1 MVLPS
6 HQLEAAWVVLRLQH
20 DLVSDL
26 VGLTVYSK
34 VEIGL
39 SNDSLLS
46 IAYHIDL
53 KLRLKENDR
62 DRAR

>member
-6 HQLEAAWVVLRLQH
+6 HQLEAARVVLWLQH

-46 IAYHIDL
+46 IAYHIHL

>member
-20 DLVSDL
+20 NLVSDL
-26 VGLTVYSK
+26 VGLTVNSK

-62 DRAR
+62 DRAG

>member
-26 VGLTVYSK
+26 VGLTVNSK